1 MYKMST
7 VNVIEMNTSM
17 RIGTYPVTAETT
29 VGQLKAIML
38 GRDGMGNEDMLA
50 IIFGGRI
57 VGDSDL
63 VLSLAGDGG
72 ALVVRFGAAPS
83 EGGRRRRR
91 TTRRRKS
98 TRRH

>member
-72 ALVVRFGAAPS
+72 TLVVRFGAATA
-83 EGGRRRRR
+83 GGRRRR